1 MEQIESLKTSQQI
14 GLMREAGL
22 VVADALAVVREL
34 VAPGVSTAELNDA
47 AYSCI
52 TDAGAKPS
60 FLGYYDFPAT
70 LCTSVNEEI
79 VHGIPSARRVLRDGD
94 VVSIDCGAIVDGWHG
109 DSAITVPVGE
119 VRPQLTRLIAVC
131 TDAMWAGIAAAKVG
145 GHLSD
150 ISDAV
155 EHAVK
160 RAANKQGNHDRYGI
174 VRGYGGHGIGT
185 RLHEDPY
192 LANYGKAGR
201 GPVLAVGTVLAIEP
215 MITLGSA
222 STREL
227 ADGWTVVTKDGS
239 AAAHTEHTF
248 ALTGDGIFVL
258 TQPDGGSAQLGEAA
272 SSLYLG

>member
-22 VVADALAVVREL
+22 VVAGALAVVRGL

-60 FLGYYDFPAT
+60 FLGYRDFPAT

-94 VVSIDCGAIVDGWHG
+94 MVSIDCGAIVDGWHG

-119 VRPQLTRLIAVC
+119 VRPQLARLIEVC

-150 ISDAV
+150 ISAAV
-155 EHAVK
+155 ERAVK
-160 RAANKQGNHDRYGI
+160 HAANKQGNSDRYGI

-192 LANYGKAGR
+192 LSNYGKAGR
-201 GPVLAVGTVLAIEP
+201 GPLLATGTVLAIEP

-227 ADGWTVVTKDGS
+227 ADGWTVVSKDGS

-248 ALTGDGIFVL
+248 ALTEDGVFVL

-272 SSLYLG
+272 SGLCQG